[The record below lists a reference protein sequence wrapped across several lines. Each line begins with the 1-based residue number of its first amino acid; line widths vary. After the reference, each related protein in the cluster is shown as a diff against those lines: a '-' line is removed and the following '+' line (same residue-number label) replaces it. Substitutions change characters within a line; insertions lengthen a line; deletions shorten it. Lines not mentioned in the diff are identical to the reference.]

1 MLVCCDLEKKI
12 NNTFLDYFLLNSIS
26 FDMIVY
32 LNLISCN
39 FRIFVFILNLTCS
52 ENRMQLQVETKKIQ
66 KKNLKLD
73 AIKNASVYF
82 NFTSGAKGI

>member
-1 MLVCCDLEKKI
+1 
-12 NNTFLDYFLLNSIS
+12 
-26 FDMIVY
+26 MIVY

-52 ENRMQLQVETKKIQ
+52 ENRMQLQVETKK
-66 KKNLKLD
+66 KNQQLD

>member
-1 MLVCCDLEKKI
+1 
-12 NNTFLDYFLLNSIS
+12 
-26 FDMIVY
+26 
-32 LNLISCN
+32 
-39 FRIFVFILNLTCS
+39 
-52 ENRMQLQVETKKIQ
+52 MQLQIETKKIQ